1 MFHVFRDILDRRHP
15 RRAAGFFVGAGI
27 VYFGMTLLTP
37 GSHLLAALGNDDDPP
52 ALSAC
57 ADDRATS
64 DLYRKLRE
72 RYISLRKDTLAVDR
86 ERRSL
91 EENRARLFAQLQDFD
106 DQRRKLDTRMTQWE
120 KARSAERQAKLDQMV
135 NIIADMQPAKAAAL
149 LARTDAD
156 RSVEIIYKLEQKRAA
171 EILALLPPERAAI
184 VLDAI
189 DGPRR

>member
-27 VYFGMTLLTP
+27 VYFGMTLFSP

-52 ALSAC
+52 ALNAC
-57 ADDRATS
+57 ADERATGE
-64 DLYRKLRE
+64 LYNKLRE
-72 RYISLRKDTLAVDR
+72 RYIAMRKDTLSVDR
-86 ERRSL
+86 ERRTL

-106 DQRRKLDTRMTQWE
+106 DQRRELDARMTQWE

-135 NIIADMQPAKAAAL
+135 NIIADMQPDKAAAL

-156 RSVEIIYKLEQKRAA
+156 RAVEIIYRLDQKRAA
-171 EILALLPPERAAI
+171 EILAQLPPERAAI